1 MLKIISFLLIL
12 FTPVVWANPTPPL
25 IGIIIDDMGNHA
37 RLDDAVVNLPGAV
50 TCSVIPYTFDSI
62 LIANKAH
69 AANKEII
76 AHIPMQALEGQ
87 SLGRGGLTTALS
99 QQQFA
104 ATLMN
109 DIAAVPYAEGLNNH
123 MGSLLTQQPKQ
134 MDWLMQTIQPTGL
147 FYIDSRTTP
156 KTVAEKIANNDNVQ
170 VLRRDVFLDDD
181 PTPAA
186 VAAQFARLLIIARE
200 QGLAVAIGHPYP
212 VTINYLQQ
220 ELPLLSQQG
229 VELVPL
235 SQLVGDKHYAVGLSQ
250 LVQ

>member
-1 MLKIISFLLIL
+1 MLRIMSFSLV
-12 FTPVVWANPTPPL
+12 FFATVVWANPTPPL

-50 TCSVIPYTFDSI
+50 TCSVIPYTFDSVW
-62 LIANKAH
+62 IANKAH

-76 AHIPMQALEGQ
+76 AHIPMQALAGE
-87 SLGRGGLTTALS
+87 SLGRGGLTTALT

-104 ATLMN
+104 VTLMS

-123 MGSLLTQQPKQ
+123 MGSLLTQQSKQ
-134 MDWLMQTIQPTGL
+134 MDWLMHIIQPTGL

-156 KTVAEKIANNDNVQ
+156 KTIAEKMANADGVQ
-170 VLRRDVFLDDD
+170 ALRRDVFLDDN

-186 VAAQFARLLIIARE
+186 VAAQFARLLIVARE

-235 SQLVGDKHYAVGLSQ
+235 SQLVADKRYAVGLSQ